1 MSELGIFLIV
11 GLLVLLALGV
21 PIAFTLGI
29 LTVGGLWLADVDLVM
44 LAQRVLAGTNVSSL
58 LAIPGFILAGD
69 LMSAGGLS
77 RRLVRFAA
85 ALLGHLSGGLSMAT
99 VAAGTFFGAI
109 SGSAPATTAAVGS
122 VMIDEMEKR
131 GYSRGYGAALATAV
145 GPIGQMIPPSIPMV
159 VWAVLAEESVSK
171 LFVAGVIPGLLAA
184 AGFVLVSYI
193 YAKRNKI
200 PTDRRASARELWD
213 AVREGF
219 WALLAPVVILGGIYG
234 GVFTPTEAS
243 MVGVLYGLI
252 VGLFVYRD
260 LKLSDLPEL
269 LLRSMRTTAVIMFII
284 AMAYGFAWLMA
295 AEQIPTQITAA
306 LLSVSDNPVVIIL
319 LLNLL
324 LLLLGAVMDNISAM
338 VILSSVLTAIG
349 TQIGMEPIQLGA
361 MVVINFAV
369 GMATPP
375 VGYSL
380 FVGASVS
387 GLRLET
393 VARHLW
399 PSLLVLLGVILAVA
413 FIPPVTTWL
422 PEVLVS
428 RGG

>member
-1 MSELGIFLIV
+1 MSELGLFLML
-11 GLLVLLALGV
+11 GLVVLLALGV
-21 PIAFTLGI
+21 PIAFTLGMLAI
-29 LTVGGLWLADVDLVM
+29 AGLFIADVNPVIF
-44 LAQRVLAGTNVSSL
+44 AQRVLAGTNVSSL

-159 VWAVLAEESVSK
+159 VWAVLAEESVSR
-171 LFVAGVIPGLLAA
+171 LFVAGIIPGLLAA

-193 YAKRNKI
+193 YAKRNKL
-200 PTDRRASARELWD
+200 PTDRRASARELVG

-243 MVGVLYGLI
+243 MVGVLYGLL

-260 LKLSDLPEL
+260 LKLRELPEL
-269 LLRSMRTTAVIMFII
+269 VMRSMRTTAVIMFII
-284 AMAYGFAWLMA
+284 AMAYSYAWLMA
-295 AEQIPTQITAA
+295 SEGIPTQLSES
-306 LLSVSDNPVVIIL
+306 LLSISDNPVVILL

-324 LLLLGAVMDNISAM
+324 LLILGAVMDNISAM
-338 VILSSVLTAIG
+338 VILSGVLTSIG
-349 TQIGMEPIQLGA
+349 AQIGLDPIQLGA

-380 FVGASVS
+380 FVGASIS
-387 GLRLET
+387 GLRIET
-393 VARHLW
+393 VSRHLW
-399 PSLLVLLGVILAVA
+399 PFLLVLLAVILAVA
-413 FIPPVTTWL
+413 FIPAVTTWL
-422 PEVLVS
+422 PGVLV
-428 RGG
+428 

>member
-1 MSELGIFLIV
+1 MSELGLFLML
-11 GLLVLLALGV
+11 GLVVLLALGV
-21 PIAFTLGI
+21 PIAFTLGMLAI
-29 LTVGGLWLADVDLVM
+29 AGLFIADVNPVIF
-44 LAQRVLAGTNVSSL
+44 AQRVLAGTNVSSL

-171 LFVAGVIPGLLAA
+171 LFVAGIIPGLLAA

-193 YAKRNKI
+193 YAKRNKL
-200 PTDRRASARELWD
+200 PTDRRASTREVAQ

-243 MVGVLYGLI
+243 MVGVLYGLL
-252 VGLFVYRD
+252 VGLFIYRD
-260 LKLSDLPEL
+260 LKLRELPEL
-269 LLRSMRTTAVIMFII
+269 IMRSMRTTAVIMFII
-284 AMAYGFAWLMA
+284 AMAYGYAWLMA
-295 AEQIPTQITAA
+295 SEGIPTQLSES
-306 LLSVSDNPVVIIL
+306 LLSVSDNPVIIL
-319 LLNLL
+319 LLVNLL
-324 LLLLGAVMDNISAM
+324 LLILGAVMDNISAM
-338 VILSSVLTAIG
+338 VILSGVLTGIG
-349 TQIGMEPIQLGA
+349 AQIGLDPIQLGA

-380 FVGASVS
+380 FVGASIS
-387 GLRLET
+387 GLRIET
-393 VARHLW
+393 VSRHLW
-399 PSLLVLLGVILAVA
+399 PFLLVLLAVILAVA
-413 FIPPVTTWL
+413 FIPAVTTWL
-422 PEVLVS
+422 PGVLV
-428 RGG
+428 

>member
-1 MSELGIFLIV
+1 MSELGLFLML
-11 GLLVLLALGV
+11 GLVVLLALGV
-21 PIAFTLGI
+21 PIAFTLGMLAI
-29 LTVGGLWLADVDLVM
+29 AGLFIADVNPVIF
-44 LAQRVLAGTNVSSL
+44 AQRVLAGTNVSSL

-109 SGSAPATTAAVGS
+109 SGSAPATTAAFGS

-159 VWAVLAEESVSK
+159 VWAVLAEESVSR
-171 LFVAGVIPGLLAA
+171 LFVAGIIPGLLAA

-193 YAKRNKI
+193 YAKRNKL
-200 PTDRRASARELWD
+200 PTDRRASARELVG

-243 MVGVLYGLI
+243 MVGVLYGLL

-260 LKLSDLPEL
+260 LKLRELPEL
-269 LLRSMRTTAVIMFII
+269 IMRSMRTTAVIMFII
-284 AMAYGFAWLMA
+284 AMAYSYAWLMA
-295 AEQIPTQITAA
+295 SEGIPTQLSES
-306 LLSVSDNPVVIIL
+306 LLSISDNPVVILL

-324 LLLLGAVMDNISAM
+324 LLILGAVMDNISAM
-338 VILSSVLTAIG
+338 VILSGVLTSIG
-349 TQIGMEPIQLGA
+349 AQIGLDPIQLGA

-380 FVGASVS
+380 FVGASIS
-387 GLRLET
+387 GLRIET
-393 VARHLW
+393 VSRHLW
-399 PSLLVLLGVILAVA
+399 PFLLVLLAVILAVA
-413 FIPPVTTWL
+413 FIPAVTTWL
-422 PEVLVS
+422 PGVLV
-428 RGG
+428 

>member
-1 MSELGIFLIV
+1 MRSPVCSASLTRAVTIMSELGLFLMLGQV
-11 GLLVLLALGV
+11 VLLALGV
-21 PIAFTLGI
+21 PIAFTLGMLAI
-29 LTVGGLWLADVDLVM
+29 PGLFIADVKPVRFP
-44 LAQRVLAGTNVSSL
+44 QRMLAGTNVSSL

-131 GYSRGYGAALATAV
+131 GYSRGYGAARATAV

-159 VWAVLAEESVSK
+159 VWAVLAEESVSR
-171 LFVAGVIPGLLAA
+171 LFVAGIIPGLLAA

-193 YAKRNKI
+193 YAKRNKL
-200 PTDRRASARELWD
+200 PTDRRASARELVG

-243 MVGVLYGLI
+243 MVGVLYGLL

-260 LKLSDLPEL
+260 LKLRELPEL
-269 LLRSMRTTAVIMFII
+269 IMRSMRTTAVIMFII
-284 AMAYGFAWLMA
+284 AMAYSYAWLMA
-295 AEQIPTQITAA
+295 SEGIPTQLSES
-306 LLSVSDNPVVIIL
+306 LLSISDNPVVILL

-324 LLLLGAVMDNISAM
+324 LLILGAVMDNISAM
-338 VILSSVLTAIG
+338 VILSGVLTSI
-349 TQIGMEPIQLGA
+349 
-361 MVVINFAV
+361 
-369 GMATPP
+369 
-375 VGYSL
+375 
-380 FVGASVS
+380 
-387 GLRLET
+387 
-393 VARHLW
+393 
-399 PSLLVLLGVILAVA
+399 
-413 FIPPVTTWL
+413 
-422 PEVLVS
+422 
-428 RGG
+428 

>member
-1 MSELGIFLIV
+1 MSELGLFLML
-11 GLLVLLALGV
+11 GLVVLLALGV
-21 PIAFTLGI
+21 PIAFTLGMLAI
-29 LTVGGLWLADVDLVM
+29 AGLFIADVNPVIF
-44 LAQRVLAGTNVSSL
+44 AQRVLAGTNVSSL

-171 LFVAGVIPGLLAA
+171 LFVAGIIPGLLAA

-193 YAKRNKI
+193 YAKRNKL
-200 PTDRRASARELWD
+200 PTDRRASARELAS

-243 MVGVLYGLI
+243 MVGVLYGLL

-260 LKLSDLPEL
+260 LKLRELPEL
-269 LLRSMRTTAVIMFII
+269 VMRSMRTTAVIMFII
-284 AMAYGFAWLMA
+284 AMAYSYAWLMA
-295 AEQIPTQITAA
+295 SEGIPTQLSET
-306 LLSVSDNPVVIIL
+306 LLSISDNPVVIL
-319 LLNLL
+319 LLVNLL
-324 LLLLGAVMDNISAM
+324 LLILGAVMDNISAM
-338 VILSSVLTAIG
+338 VILSGVLTGIG
-349 TQIGMEPIQLGA
+349 AQIGLDPIQLGA

-380 FVGASVS
+380 FVGASIS
-387 GLRLET
+387 GLRIET
-393 VARHLW
+393 VSRHLW
-399 PSLLVLLGVILAVA
+399 PFLLVLLAVILAVA
-413 FIPPVTTWL
+413 FIPAVTTWL
-422 PEVLVS
+422 PEVLV
-428 RGG
+428 

>member
-1 MSELGIFLIV
+1 MSELGLFLML
-11 GLLVLLALGV
+11 GLVVLLALGV
-21 PIAFTLGI
+21 PIAFTLGMLAI
-29 LTVGGLWLADVDLVM
+29 AGLFIADVNPVIF
-44 LAQRVLAGTNVSSL
+44 AQRVLAGTNVSSL

-159 VWAVLAEESVSK
+159 VWAVLAEESVSR
-171 LFVAGVIPGLLAA
+171 LFVAGIIPGLLAA

-193 YAKRNKI
+193 YAKRNKL
-200 PTDRRASARELWD
+200 PTDRRASARELVG

-243 MVGVLYGLI
+243 MVGVLYGLL

-260 LKLSDLPEL
+260 LKLRELPEL
-269 LLRSMRTTAVIMFII
+269 IMRSMRTTVVIMFII
-284 AMAYGFAWLMA
+284 AMAYSYAWLMA
-295 AEQIPTQITAA
+295 SE
-306 LLSVSDNPVVIIL
+306 
-319 LLNLL
+319 
-324 LLLLGAVMDNISAM
+324 
-338 VILSSVLTAIG
+338 
-349 TQIGMEPIQLGA
+349 
-361 MVVINFAV
+361 
-369 GMATPP
+369 
-375 VGYSL
+375 
-380 FVGASVS
+380 
-387 GLRLET
+387 
-393 VARHLW
+393 
-399 PSLLVLLGVILAVA
+399 
-413 FIPPVTTWL
+413 
-422 PEVLVS
+422 
-428 RGG
+428 

>member
-1 MSELGIFLIV
+1 MSELGLFLML
-11 GLLVLLALGV
+11 GLVVLLALGV
-21 PIAFTLGI
+21 PIAFTLGMLAI
-29 LTVGGLWLADVDLVM
+29 AGLFIADVNPVIF
-44 LAQRVLAGTNVSSL
+44 AQRVLAGTNVSSL

-159 VWAVLAEESVSK
+159 VWAVLAEESVSR
-171 LFVAGVIPGLLAA
+171 LFVAGIIPGLLAA

-193 YAKRNKI
+193 YAKRNKL
-200 PTDRRASARELWD
+200 PTDRRASARELVG

-243 MVGVLYGLI
+243 MVGVLYGLL

-260 LKLSDLPEL
+260 LKLRELPEL
-269 LLRSMRTTAVIMFII
+269 IMRSMRTTAVIMFII
-284 AMAYGFAWLMA
+284 AMAYSYAWLMA
-295 AEQIPTQITAA
+295 SEGIPTQLSES
-306 LLSVSDNPVVIIL
+306 LLSISDNPVVILL

-324 LLLLGAVMDNISAM
+324 LLILGAVMDNISAM
-338 VILSSVLTAIG
+338 VILSGVLTSIG
-349 TQIGMEPIQLGA
+349 AQIGLDPIQLGA

-380 FVGASVS
+380 FVGASIS
-387 GLRLET
+387 GLRIET
-393 VARHLW
+393 VSRHLW
-399 PSLLVLLGVILAVA
+399 PFLLVLLAVILAVA
-413 FIPPVTTWL
+413 FIPAVTTWL
-422 PEVLVS
+422 PGVLV
-428 RGG
+428 

>member
-1 MSELGIFLIV
+1 MSELGLFLML
-11 GLLVLLALGV
+11 GLVVLLAVGV
-21 PIAFTLGI
+21 PIAFTLGMLAI
-29 LTVGGLWLADVDLVM
+29 AGLFIADVNPVIF
-44 LAQRVLAGTNVSSL
+44 AQRVLAGTNVSSL

-171 LFVAGVIPGLLAA
+171 LFVAGIIPGLLAA

-193 YAKRNKI
+193 YAKRNKL
-200 PTDRRASARELWD
+200 PTDRRASAREVAQ

-243 MVGVLYGLI
+243 MVGVLYGLL
-252 VGLFVYRD
+252 VGLFIYRD
-260 LKLSDLPEL
+260 LKLRELPEL
-269 LLRSMRTTAVIMFII
+269 IMRSMRTTAVIMFII
-284 AMAYGFAWLMA
+284 AMAYGYAWLMA
-295 AEQIPTQITAA
+295 SEGIPTQLSES
-306 LLSVSDNPVVIIL
+306 LLSVSDNPVIIL
-319 LLNLL
+319 LLVNLL
-324 LLLLGAVMDNISAM
+324 LLILGAVMDNISAM
-338 VILSSVLTAIG
+338 VILSGVLTGIG
-349 TQIGMEPIQLGA
+349 AQIGLDPIQLGA

-380 FVGASVS
+380 FVGASIS
-387 GLRLET
+387 GLRIET
-393 VARHLW
+393 VSRHLW
-399 PSLLVLLGVILAVA
+399 PFLLVLLAVILAVA
-413 FIPPVTTWL
+413 FIPAVTTWL
-422 PEVLVS
+422 PEVLV
-428 RGG
+428 

>member
-1 MSELGIFLIV
+1 MSELGLFLML
-11 GLLVLLALGV
+11 GLVVLLALGV
-21 PIAFTLGI
+21 PIAFTLGMLAI
-29 LTVGGLWLADVDLVM
+29 AGLFIADVNPVIF
-44 LAQRVLAGTNVSSL
+44 AQRVLAGTNVSSL

-159 VWAVLAEESVSK
+159 VWAVLAEESVSR
-171 LFVAGVIPGLLAA
+171 LFVAGIIPGLLAA

-193 YAKRNKI
+193 YAKRNKL
-200 PTDRRASARELWD
+200 PTDRRASARELVG

-243 MVGVLYGLI
+243 MVGVLYGLL

-260 LKLSDLPEL
+260 LKLRELPEL
-269 LLRSMRTTAVIMFII
+269 IMRSMRTTAVIMFII
-284 AMAYGFAWLMA
+284 AMAYSYAWLMA
-295 AEQIPTQITAA
+295 SEGIPTQLSES
-306 LLSVSDNPVVIIL
+306 LLSVSDNPVVILL

-324 LLLLGAVMDNISAM
+324 LLILGAVMDNISAM
-338 VILSSVLTAIG
+338 VILSGVLTSIG
-349 TQIGMEPIQLGA
+349 AQIGLDPIQLGA

-380 FVGASVS
+380 FVGASIS
-387 GLRLET
+387 GLRIET
-393 VARHLW
+393 VSRHLW
-399 PSLLVLLGVILAVA
+399 PFLLVLLAVILAVA
-413 FIPPVTTWL
+413 FIPAVTTWL
-422 PEVLVS
+422 PGVLV
-428 RGG
+428 